1 MTMHI
6 IGPWLSTNGKK
17 KSKHKYRSAE
27 EAKRARDLD
36 NSWQQLLAQHGQVIQ
51 KKKVETTFESL
62 SYTLSAPAGR
72 QKNNYH
78 IKSLDTGHSGILPT
92 KVIPRYTGTNI
103 IGIGTM
109 HKSNA
114 VPIFSDDEAKSISS
128 MRR

>member
-6 IGPWLSTNGKK
+6 VGPWLSTNGKK
-17 KSKHKYRSAE
+17 KGKHKYRSAE

-36 NSWQQLLAQHGQVIQ
+36 NSWQQVLAQHGQAIQ
-51 KKKVETTFESL
+51 KKKVEKTFESL
-62 SYTLSAPAGR
+62 SYTLSAPVGR
-72 QKNNYH
+72 QTSNH
-78 IKSLDTGHSGILPT
+78 IKSLDTGHSGAVRT
-92 KVIPRYTGTNI
+92 KDIPRYTGTNI